1 MKKAFL
7 FTASIFW
14 VVLPSGW
21 VLASDQAINISDDF
35 EQTETYEY
43 TGESSC
49 PLGDAK
55 NKDCLGGVDLAT
67 EDGYG
72 ENATAQDLPYAG
84 KVTSTRGVL
93 VVAKSIASRKLAQAE
108 LRCKSDGGNLIV
120 YERQVSRVHV
130 VGCSRCT
137 YWRVVIHYTCTA
149 D

>member
-21 VLASDQAINISDDF
+21 VLASDQAINISDDL
-35 EQTETYEY
+35 EQSETYEH

-55 NKDCLGGVDLAT
+55 NKDCLGGEDLAT

-72 ENATAQDLPYAG
+72 ENATPQDLPYAG
-84 KVTSTRGVL
+84 KVTSNRGVL
-93 VVAKSIASRKLAQAE
+93 VVAKSIAKLKLAQAE
-108 LRCKSDGGNLIV
+108 SRCQSDGGNLKV
-120 YERQVSRVHV
+120 YERSAGLVYVP
-130 VGCSRCT
+130 GCLRCT
-137 YWRVVIHYTCTA
+137 YWSAVIRYTCTA